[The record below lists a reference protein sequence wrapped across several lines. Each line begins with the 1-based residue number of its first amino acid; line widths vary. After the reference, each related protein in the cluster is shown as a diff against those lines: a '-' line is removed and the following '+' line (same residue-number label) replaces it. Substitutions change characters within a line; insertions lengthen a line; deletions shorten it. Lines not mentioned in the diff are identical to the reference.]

1 MNLFGFR
8 RRIKMKRKKRR
19 SWQEKR
25 RMRSLKRALSG
36 MALVVSVILICLL
49 TVQFGLWVGR

>member
-1 MNLFGFR
+1 
-8 RRIKMKRKKRR
+8 MKRKKRR

-25 RMRSLKRALSG
+25 KMRSLKRALSG